1 MHIAIELPDWLTEL
15 NHNARHVDADAAM
28 RLAIDAA
35 ERSIDDGGGPFGAV
49 VVDAD
54 GEVLGVGANR
64 VIPAG
69 ASFLHAE
76 MLALLLAQRRLG
88 THDLSRHGPVTLF
101 SSCEPCAMCLGALP
115 FSGIAGL
122 VCGAHEADA
131 RAAGFDEGAKPA
143 NWIGALEQRGISVTT
158 DFHATAASAV
168 LQRYRRIG
176 GALY

>member
-1 MHIAIELPDWLTEL
+1 MQIVIDLPDWLAEL
-15 NHNARHVDADAAM
+15 NRQPLRLDADAAM

-35 ERSIDDGGGPFGAV
+35 ERNIDAGGGPFGAV
-49 VVDAD
+49 AVDAA
-54 GEVLGVGANR
+54 GALLSVGVNR

-76 MLALLLAQRRLG
+76 MLALLLAQRRRG
-88 THDLSRHGPVTLF
+88 SHDLSRDGPVTLF

-115 FSGIAGL
+115 FAGIAGL
-122 VCGAHEADA
+122 VCAAHEADA

-143 NWIGALEQRGISVTT
+143 DWPGTLRQRGLHVTT
-158 DFHATAASAV
+158 GFHAAAAAAT
-168 LQRYRRIG
+168 LQRYRHIG